1 MAFIHADFCQLD
13 ELQRELDNLEKLI
26 DTREDEIY
34 TRHKELIA
42 KRDDLQ
48 TRTEATR
55 QKLLADKRAVIEK
68 NQARAQMLSKLT
80 AEGNIREARRVE
92 MDLDAERDTPGANV
106 YYTSY
111 VHDLQMFV
119 LS

>member
-1 MAFIHADFCQLD
+1 MAFIHADFGQLE
-13 ELQRELDNLEKLI
+13 ELQREFDNLEKLI
-26 DTREDEIY
+26 DSREDETY
-34 TRHKELIA
+34 KHHKELIA

-48 TRTEATR
+48 TRTEERR
-55 QKLLADKRAVIEK
+55 QKLIADKRAVIEK
-68 NQARAQMLSKLT
+68 NQARAQMLTKLT

-92 MDLDAERDTPGANV
+92 MDLDTERDTPGANV

-111 VHDLQMFV
+111 VHDLLMFV

>member
-1 MAFIHADFCQLD
+1 MAFIHADFRQLD
-13 ELQRELDNLEKLI
+13 ELQRELENLEKHI

-42 KRDDLQ
+42 KRDYLQ
-48 TRTEATR
+48 TKTEERR
-55 QKLLADKRAVIEK
+55 QKFLADKREAIAK
-68 NQARAQMLSKLT
+68 NQARAQMLTKLT

-92 MDLDAERDTPGANV
+92 MDLDAERDAPGANV
-106 YYTSY
+106 NYTSY
-111 VHDLQMFV
+111 AHDLLVFV

>member
-1 MAFIHADFCQLD
+1 MAFIHADFRQLD

-42 KRDDLQ
+42 KRDYLQ
-48 TRTEATR
+48 TKTEERR
-55 QKLLADKRAVIEK
+55 QKLIADKREAIQK
-68 NQARAQMLSKLT
+68 NQARAQMLTKLT

-111 VHDLQMFV
+111 VHDLLMFV